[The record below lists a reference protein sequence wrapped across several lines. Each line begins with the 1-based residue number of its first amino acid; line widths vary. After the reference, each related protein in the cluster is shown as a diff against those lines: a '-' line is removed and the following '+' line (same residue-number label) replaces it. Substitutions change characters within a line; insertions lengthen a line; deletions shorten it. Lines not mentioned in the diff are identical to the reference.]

1 MDTRTLLIAFVAAMG
16 LPSAI
21 TGFCFWLL
29 EMKIK
34 KRDEEAKEAAKKKEQ
49 EEAEKDRKRREYEQ
63 CQLNMTVSC
72 MALAE
77 ATAKAVQR
85 IPEAHCNGDMDGAL
99 HYAEKIKN
107 EQREFLRKQAIDSL
121 DF

>member
-1 MDTRTLLIAFVAAMG
+1 MDITSLIPVIIAAMG
-16 LPSAI
+16 IPSAI
-21 TGFCFWLL
+21 TGFCFWML
-29 EMKIK
+29 ERKIK
-34 KRDEEAKEAAKKKEQ
+34 QRDEEAKKAAAKKER
-49 EEAEKDRKRREYEQ
+49 EEEEKDRKRREYET

-99 HYAEKIKN
+99 QYANKIKN

>member
-34 KRDEEAKEAAKKKEQ
+34 KRDEEAEAARKKREQ

-63 CQLNMTVSC
+63 CQLNMTASC

>member
-1 MDTRTLLIAFVAAMG
+1 
-16 LPSAI
+16 
-21 TGFCFWLL
+21 
-29 EMKIK
+29 
-34 KRDEEAKEAAKKKEQ
+34 
-49 EEAEKDRKRREYEQ
+49 
-63 CQLNMTVSC
+63 